1 MPAKTRPARW
11 RRAKVEA
18 LRPYC
23 LSVKEP
29 AEVEADVKQAADAAD
44 ASTDNEN
51 AVNLDDITV
60 DVTISPAEA
69 EIGETVTLSA
79 NITSPNGLDG
89 VKMQWQ
95 YCVLK
100 IVDGIASADW
110 HDAENATE
118 ATYTFVMTEETR
130 PYTWRLHLS
139 LEEPAVEPAVEPA
152 E

>member
-1 MPAKTRPARW
+1 MQNRSFHKRVSDWIRDNPGKKYRIYRYNIDGF
-11 RRAKVEA
+11 RNING
-18 LRPYC
+18 LFGY
-23 LSVKEP
+23 
-29 AEVEADVKQAADAAD
+29 AAGNQLLKDIGLYL

-100 IVDGIASADW
+100 IVDGIAC
-110 HDAENATE
+110 
-118 ATYTFVMTEETR
+118 
-130 PYTWRLHLS
+130 
-139 LEEPAVEPAVEPA
+139 
-152 E
+152 